1 MRPTKP
7 PGFSDWIVATMFVF
21 GLLFLGGLF
30 MIIFSDKLPD
40 DYFSVAKPKTVGY
53 LTMSLFVTVE
63 IILYY
68 VKKWIS

>member
-7 PGFSDWIVATMFVF
+7 PSLSDWIVATMFVF
-21 GLLFLGGLF
+21 GLFFLGGLF

-40 DYFSVAKPKTVGY
+40 DYFTVTKPKTVGF
-53 LTMSLFVTVE
+53 LTMGLSVTVE
-63 IILYY
+63 IILYF